1 MTIPYFFYKMK
12 RVMNNMKIGIIG
24 TGAYGLALSLMFYEN
39 KCPIKMWTKFEEEKK
54 ELEETRQNSRVL
66 PNVFI
71 PNEITFTNNLKELAD
86 FSDLIVIAIPAGFV
100 DTICAELSGYVDAH
114 HHICIASKGIEQ
126 DTCLFVTD
134 VLEKYIHTN
143 QLAVISGP
151 SFAIDI
157 ASHFP
162 IGLTLAT
169 KNQETEALLK
179 STLQN
184 KSLKLRTTDDIIGT
198 EICGSIKNVIAIA
211 AGMLDGMGVSD
222 STQAMFITESL
233 HDIKALIKALGGNGK
248 TILSFAGFGD
258 LLLTSTSTKSRNFR
272 FGKMFGSKQDR
283 TIIEEYKNHTT
294 IEGLYTLKSIYQ
306 LLGNK
311 KIELPIIDLIYDIVF
326 HERDCQ
332 ELLTFLI
339 EKE

>member
-1 MTIPYFFYKMK
+1 
-12 RVMNNMKIGIIG
+12 MKIGIIG

-39 KCPIKMWTKFEEEKK
+39 KCPIKMWTKFKEEKE
-54 ELEETRQNSRVL
+54 ELEKARQNKKAL
-66 PNVFI
+66 PNVII
-71 PNEITFTNNLKELAD
+71 PKEITFTNNLKELAN
-86 FSDLIVIAIPAGFV
+86 FSDLIVIAVPAGFV
-100 DTICAELSGYVDAH
+100 DTVCSELRFYIEER

-134 VLEKYIHTN
+134 VLKKYIHSK
-143 QLAVISGP
+143 QVAVISGP

-169 KNQETEALLK
+169 KSSKTEEILK
-179 STLQN
+179 KTLQN
-184 KSLKLRTTDDIIGT
+184 KTLKLRTTDDIIGT

-211 AGMLDGMGVSD
+211 AGILNGMGASE

-233 HDIKALIKALGGNGK
+233 HDIKSLIKALGGNGK

-272 FGKMFGSKQDR
+272 LGNMLGSNEDPKK
-283 TIIEEYKNHTT
+283 IAEYETHTT

-311 KIELPIIDLIYDIVF
+311 KINLPIIDLIYSIVF
-326 HERDCQ
+326 QNQPCET
-332 ELLTFLI
+332 LLTFLI